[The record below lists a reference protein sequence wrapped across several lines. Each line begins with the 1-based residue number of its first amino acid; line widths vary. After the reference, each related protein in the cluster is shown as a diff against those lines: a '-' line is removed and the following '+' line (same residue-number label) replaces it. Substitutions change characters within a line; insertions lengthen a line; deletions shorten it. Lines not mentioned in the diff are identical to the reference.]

1 MIRRTAGA
9 LVHTDGQRHEYKA
22 VMEKFGGTRVPEG
35 QVFYHLFK
43 KMENKET
50 HYLYLVLLSRLLFL
64 YIVNII
70 PEMLKANFALF

>member
-1 MIRRTAGA
+1 MIRRTARA

-50 HYLYLVLLSRLLFL
+50 HYLYLVLLSSRLLFL
-64 YIVNII
+64 
-70 PEMLKANFALF
+70 

>member
-50 HYLYLVLLSRLLFL
+50 HYLYLVSTFFSTSFSL
-64 YIVNII
+64 VNII